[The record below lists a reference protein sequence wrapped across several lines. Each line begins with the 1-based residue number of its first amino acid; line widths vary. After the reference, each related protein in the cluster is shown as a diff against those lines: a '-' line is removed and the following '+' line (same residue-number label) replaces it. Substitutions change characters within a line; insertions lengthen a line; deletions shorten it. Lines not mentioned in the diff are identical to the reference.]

1 MTIQELIDELLKL
14 SDEDKKED
22 VTLYGCRACGST
34 HELKE
39 VRGSVLIPGIEV
51 G

>member
-1 MTIQELIDELLKL
+1 MTVQELIDELLKL

-22 VTLYGCRACGST
+22 VTCGSA

-39 VRGSVLIPGIEV
+39 IHGSVLIPGIEV